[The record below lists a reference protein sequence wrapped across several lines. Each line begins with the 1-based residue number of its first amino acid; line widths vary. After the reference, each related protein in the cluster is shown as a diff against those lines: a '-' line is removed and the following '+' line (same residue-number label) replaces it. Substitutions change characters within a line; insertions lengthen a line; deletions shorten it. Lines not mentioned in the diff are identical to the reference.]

1 MVFVRLSPVL
11 GAPECWKTANDL
23 MEATPYS
30 RCSIMA
36 LADRDVLLG
45 EWGWWG
51 RCFLARMGMVGTLF
65 LGAHGDGGDVV
76 SWRA

>member
-1 MVFVRLSPVL
+1 
-11 GAPECWKTANDL
+11 
-23 MEATPYS
+23 
-30 RCSIMA
+30 MA

-65 LGAHGDGGDVV
+65 LGVHNIEKDRKEGKAWI
-76 SWRA
+76 SP